1 MASKKEIEKFIEE
14 KLMSKNA
21 EFNAGKVKLLMEKSA
36 IKVSAIKVL
45 DRNKELLVKN
55 KEVIDIVAKIHSEML
70 DCIFKNLFDKQ
81 ISEIVRSKEFV
92 EKFASDSTIEEAIE
106 CGVIPDDL
114 KVMLELLKRIGVHVE
129 VKKVQIE

>member
-36 IKVSAIKVL
+36 IKVL

-55 KEVIDIVAKIHSEML
+55 KEVIVAKIHSEML

>member
-21 EFNAGKVKLLMEKSA
+21 EFNAGKVKLLMEK
-36 IKVSAIKVL
+36 SAIKVL

-92 EKFASDSTIEEAIE
+92 EKFASEYTIEKAIE

>member
-21 EFNAGKVKLLMEKSA
+21 EFNAGKVKLLMEK
-36 IKVSAIKVL
+36 SAIKVL

-114 KVMLELLKRIGVHVE
+114 KAMLELLKRIGVHLE